1 MQMRYVPD
9 DSTIFWAIGDD
20 SSVIARHA
28 DVCGKEM
35 EMTLPFEG
43 SNLGEVISIKL
54 SSYMDY
60 IFSFRNDRS
69 SHLPCS

>member
-43 SNLGEVISIKL
+43 FNLGEVLSI
-54 SSYMDY
+54 MT
-60 IFSFRNDRS
+60 
-69 SHLPCS
+69 